1 MTMKLGLAA
10 IAATILLMTGSCQK
24 TEGPGE
30 VAAFAAINGDYLK
43 TGGDGSNWAMTGF
56 SYDEQRHSP
65 LTQIND
71 KNVQDLGIAWFADLP
86 DPRGQEATPVVV
98 DGKMF
103 ISTAWSKVFAYD
115 AKTGK
120 SLWSFDPEVDKARGV
135 KACCDVVNRG
145 VAFWKGSVFVG
156 TIDGRLISLDAA
168 TGKQLWSAQTLDLE
182 SNGTITGVPRVVK
195 DKVVIGFGGA
205 EFGARGYVTAYD
217 AATGEQAWRFYTT
230 PNPKGEADGAASDE
244 ILKTAATRTWSSK
257 PKKGDWRESGGGGTV
272 WDAIVYDAE
281 LDQLYLGV
289 GNGNPWNHGVRSN
302 GEGDNLFLSS
312 IVALKP
318 DTGEYVW
325 HYQETPAES
334 WDYTATQPII
344 LATEQRGGK
353 DVKVLYHAPKNGF
366 FFTID
371 RVSGKMLSAE
381 PFIDGITWAS
391 GYDMKTGRPIE
402 KPEAR
407 YEKTG
412 KLYMANPS
420 ALGAHNWHPM
430 SYNPATGLVYIPA
443 LSIGGAYLPPVAP
456 NEQERKSLGFNTG
469 GAMATADLPD
479 DTNFVKAVKAA
490 TKGKLVAFD
499 PRTGK
504 AKWTVDHPA
513 SWNGGTMTTAGNLVF
528 QGTALG
534 EFRAYAADSGKQLY
548 SLNVQSGVLSGAS
561 TYTVDGEQYV
571 AFLTSKGGAFPLVAG
586 YAGSASSSVPNIPR
600 LIVLKLGGTA
610 KLPAL
615 PEAPPYVWDPPA
627 KIGTAMDIAAGQSN
641 FQRYCLV
648 CHGPGAVGNG
658 VLPDLR
664 KSATIADADTWKSVV
679 IDGVL
684 KGNGMVSFSGVV
696 TPKEAE
702 QMRAY
707 VVSRAHYAKVNDS
720 ALGGGVKA
728 AK

>member
-1 MTMKLGLAA
+1 MTMRFWLAA
-10 IAATILLMTGSCQK
+10 AVGAALMTGSCKK
-24 TEGPGE
+24 TDGPKE
-30 VAAFAAINGDYLK
+30 VPAFAAINGDYLK

-71 KNVQDLGIAWFADLP
+71 ENVQDLGIAWFADLP
-86 DPRGQEATPVVV
+86 DARGQEATPVVV

-120 SLWSFDPEVDKARGV
+120 PLWSFDPAVDKARGV

-156 TIDGRLISLDAA
+156 TIDGRLIALDAS
-168 TGKQLWSAQTLDLE
+168 TGKQLWSAQTLDIE
-182 SNGTITGVPRVVK
+182 GNGTITGVPRVVK

-217 AATGEQAWRFYTT
+217 AATGKQAWRFYTT
-230 PNPKGEADGAASDE
+230 PNPKGEPDGAASDE
-244 ILKTAATRTWSSK
+244 ILKTAATKTWSAT

-289 GNGNPWNHGVRSN
+289 GNGNPWNHKIRSN

-325 HYQETPAES
+325 HYQETPAET

-344 LATEQRGGK
+344 LATEERDGK
-353 DVKVLYHAPKNGF
+353 PVKVLYHAPKNGF

-371 RVSGKMLSAE
+371 RMSGKMLSAE

-391 GYDMKTGRPIE
+391 GYNMKTGRPIE

-407 YEKTG
+407 YETTG

-443 LSIGGAYLPPVAP
+443 LYIGGAYLPPAAP
-456 NEQERKSLGFNTG
+456 NEMERKTLGFNTG
-469 GAMATADLPD
+469 SALATADLPD
-479 DTNFVKAVKAA
+479 DVNFVKMVKAA
-490 TKGKLVAFD
+490 TTGKLVAFD
-499 PRTGK
+499 PKTGK

-528 QGTALG
+528 QGTAMG
-534 EFRAYAADSGKQLY
+534 EFRAYAADTGKQLY

-586 YAGSASSSVPNIPR
+586 YAGNTSAAVPNIPR
-600 LIVLKLGGTA
+600 LIVLKLGGKAT
-610 KLPAL
+610 LPAL
-615 PEAPPYVWDPPA
+615 PASPPYVWEPPA
-627 KIGTAMDIAAGQSN
+627 QSGTPADIAAGQSN

-664 KSATIADADTWKSVV
+664 KSGVIADAGTWKSVV

-684 KGNGMVSFSGVV
+684 KGNGMVSFASVL
-696 TPKEAE
+696 TPQEAE

-707 VVSRAHYAKVNDS
+707 VISRAYYAKAND
-720 ALGGGVKA
+720 AAVGGGAKA
-728 AK
+728 AR

>member
-1 MTMKLGLAA
+1 MNIRLSLAA
-10 IAATILLMTGSCQK
+10 AAAGTMLFLGACKMAYNVDADS
-24 TEGPGE
+24 
-30 VAAFAAINGDYLK
+30 AFAKINGEYLT
-43 TGGDGSNWAMTGF
+43 TGGDGSNWAMAGF
-56 SYDEQRHSP
+56 NYNEQRHSP
-65 LTQIND
+65 LTQINTN
-71 KNVQDLGIAWFADLP
+71 NVKDLGIAWFADLP
-86 DPRGQEATPVVV
+86 DARGQEATPVVV

-115 AKTGK
+115 AKTGEP
-120 SLWSFDPEVDKARGV
+120 LWSFDPEVDKARGV

-145 VAFWKGSVFVG
+145 VAFWKGQIFVG

-168 TGKQLWSAQTLDLE
+168 TGKTLWSTQTLDLE

-195 DKVVIGFGGA
+195 DLVIIGNGGA
-205 EFGARGYVTAYD
+205 EFGARGFITAYHAD
-217 AATGEQAWRFYTT
+217 SSKQAWRFYTV
-230 PNPKGEADGAASDE
+230 PNPKGEPDGAASDE
-244 ILKTAATRTWSSK
+244 ILKTASKTWSAE

-272 WDAIVYDAE
+272 WDAIVYDSE
-281 LDQLYLGV
+281 LDQLYIGV
-289 GNGNPWNHGVRSN
+289 GNGNPWNHGIRSN

-318 DTGEYVW
+318 DTGKYVW
-325 HYQETPAES
+325 HYQETPAET

-344 LATEQRGGK
+344 LANEESDGK
-353 DVKVLYHAPKNGF
+353 QVKVLYHAPKNGF

-391 GYDMKTGRPIE
+391 GYDKQTGRPIE

-407 YEKTG
+407 YNQTG

-443 LSIGGAYLPPVAP
+443 LYIGGAYMPPVAP
-456 NEQERKSLGFNTG
+456 NEQERKTLGFNTG
-469 GAMATADLPD
+469 GAFVTADLPD
-479 DTNFVKAVKAA
+479 DINFVKAVKAA
-490 TKGKLVAFD
+490 TTGKLVAFD
-499 PRTGK
+499 PRTGR
-504 AKWTVDHPA
+504 AKWTVDHAA

-528 QGTALG
+528 QGTAMG
-534 EFRAYAADSGKQLY
+534 QFRAYAADTGKQLY
-548 SLNVQSGVLSGAS
+548 NLDVQSGVLSGAS

-571 AFLTSKGGAFPLVAG
+571 AFLTSKGGAFPLVSG
-586 YAGSASSSVPNIPR
+586 YAGSASAAVPNIPR
-600 LIVLKLGGTA
+600 LIVLKLGGKA
-610 KLPAL
+610 RLPAP
-615 PEAPPYVWDPPA
+615 PETPPYVWEPPMQ
-627 KIGTAMDIAAGQSN
+627 IGTPSDIAAGQSN

-664 KSATIADADTWKSVV
+664 KSASIADADTWKSVV

-684 KGNGMVSFSGVV
+684 KGNGMVSFASVLSRQ
-696 TPKEAE
+696 EAE

-707 VVSRAHYAKVNDS
+707 VISRAHYAKAND
-720 ALGGGVKA
+720 AELGGPTKS

>member
-1 MTMKLGLAA
+1 MIKKLGLVAA
-10 IAATILLMTGSCQK
+10 AAALMVMTGSCQNK
-24 TEGPGE
+24 DGPTDVPG
-30 VAAFAAINGDYLK
+30 FAAIDGEYLK

-56 SYDEQRHSP
+56 SYNEQRHSP
-65 LTQIND
+65 LTQINAD
-71 KNVQDLGIAWFADLP
+71 NVKDLGIAWFADLP
-86 DPRGQEATPVVV
+86 DARGQEATPVVV

-103 ISTAWSKVFAYD
+103 VSTAWSKVLAFD

-120 SLWSFDPEVDKARGV
+120 PLWSFDPEVDKARGV

-156 TIDGRLISLDAA
+156 TIDGRLISLDAS
-168 TGKQLWSAQTLDLE
+168 TGKQLWSVQTLDPK

-217 AATGEQAWRFYTT
+217 ADTGKQVWRFYTT
-230 PNPKGEADGAASDE
+230 PNPKGEPDGAASDE
-244 ILKTAATRTWSSK
+244 ILKTAAIKTWSAK

-344 LATEQRGGK
+344 LATEKRDGK

-366 FFTID
+366 FFTIN
-371 RVSGKMLSAE
+371 RVSGKMLSAD
-381 PFIDGITWAS
+381 PFIDGITWAK
-391 GYDMKTGRPIE
+391 GYDLKTGRPIE
-402 KPEAR
+402 NPEAR

-412 KLYMANPS
+412 KLYLANPS

-443 LSIGGAYLPPVAP
+443 LYIGGAYMPPAAP
-456 NEQERKSLGFNTG
+456 NEQERKPLGFNTG

-479 DTNFVKAVKAA
+479 DVNFVKAVKAA
-490 TKGKLVAFD
+490 ITGKLVAFD

-528 QGTALG
+528 QGTAMG
-534 EFRAYAADSGKQLY
+534 EFRAYAADSGKQLLN
-548 SLNVQSGVLSGAS
+548 LNVQSGVLSGAS
-561 TYTVDGEQYV
+561 TYMVDGEQYV
-571 AFLTSKGGAFPLVAG
+571 AFLTSKGGAFPLVIG
-586 YAGSASSSVPNIPR
+586 YAGATSSAIPNIPR
-600 LIVLKLGGTA
+600 LIVLKLGGKVA
-610 KLPAL
+610 LPAL
-615 PEAPPYVWDPPA
+615 PETPPYVWDPPA
-627 KIGTAMDIAAGQSN
+627 KFGTAADIAAGQSN

-664 KSATIADADTWKSVV
+664 KSGAIADAGTWKSVV

-684 KGNGMVSFSGVV
+684 KGNGMVSFAAVL
-696 TPKEAE
+696 TPKEAD
-702 QMRAY
+702 QVRAY
-707 VVSRAHYAKVNDS
+707 VVTRAHYAKEHDA
-720 ALGGGVKA
+720 ALVGGGKPA
-728 AK
+728 R

>member
-1 MTMKLGLAA
+1 MTHKLWLVAA
-10 IAATILLMTGSCQK
+10 AAVATLSLGSCQK
-24 TEGPGE
+24 VGSPN
-30 VAAFAAINGDYLK
+30 AAPAFAAINGDYLK

-65 LTQIND
+65 LTQINAE
-71 KNVQDLGIAWFADLP
+71 NVKDLGIAWFTDLP

-120 SLWSFDPEVDKARGV
+120 PLWSFDPAVDKARGV

-156 TIDGRLISLDAA
+156 TIDGRLISLDAS

-217 AATGEQAWRFYTT
+217 AATGKQVWRFYTT
-230 PNPKGEADGAASDE
+230 PNPMGERDGAASDE
-244 ILKTAATRTWSSK
+244 ILKTAATSTWSAT

-281 LDQLYLGV
+281 LDQLYIGV
-289 GNGNPWNHGVRSN
+289 GNGNPWNHGIRSN

-318 DTGEYVW
+318 ETGEYIW
-325 HYQETPAES
+325 HYQETPAET

-344 LATEQRGGK
+344 LASEERGGK

-391 GYDMKTGRPIE
+391 GYDKKTGRPVE

-407 YEKTG
+407 YNQTG

-443 LSIGGAYLPPVAP
+443 LYIGGAYMPPVAP
-456 NEQERKSLGFNTG
+456 NEQERKKLGFNTG
-469 GAMATADLPD
+469 GAFATADLPD
-479 DTNFVKAVKAA
+479 DINFVKAVKAA

-499 PRTGK
+499 PKTGK

-528 QGTALG
+528 QGTAMG
-534 EFRAYAADSGKQLY
+534 EFRAYAADTGKQLY
-548 SLNVQSGVLSGAS
+548 NLNVQSGVLSGAS

-586 YAGSASSSVPNIPR
+586 YAGNTSAAVPNIPR
-600 LIVLKLGGTA
+600 LIVLKLGGKAT
-610 KLPAL
+610 LPAL
-615 PEAPPYVWDPPA
+615 PEAQPYVWEPPTQT
-627 KIGTAMDIAAGQSN
+627 GTPANIAAGLSN

-664 KSATIADADTWKSVV
+664 KSASIADAGTWKSVV

-684 KGNGMVSFSGVV
+684 KGNGMVSFASVLS
-696 TPKEAE
+696 PQEAE

-707 VVSRAHYAKVNDS
+707 VISRAHYAKANDQTLAS
-720 ALGGGVKA
+720 K
-728 AK
+728 

>member
-1 MTMKLGLAA
+1 MTNRFWLVAAAAA
-10 IAATILLMTGSCQK
+10 ILVTGSCK
-24 TEGPGE
+24 KVDAPNAN
-30 VAAFAAINGDYLK
+30 AAFAAINGDYLK
-43 TGGDGSNWAMTGF
+43 TGGDGSNWAMAGF

-71 KNVQDLGIAWFADLP
+71 GNVKDLGIAWFADLP
-86 DPRGQEATPVVV
+86 DARGQEATPVVV

-103 ISTAWSKVFAYD
+103 VSTAWSKVFAYD

-120 SLWSFDPEVDKARGV
+120 PLWSFDPEVDKARGV

-145 VAFWKGSVFVG
+145 VAFWKGSIFVG
-156 TIDGRLISLDAA
+156 TIDGRLIALDAA
-168 TGKQLWSAQTLDLE
+168 TGKQLWSQQTLDLK

-217 AATGEQAWRFYTT
+217 AATGKQAWRFYTT
-230 PNPKGEADGAASDE
+230 PNPEGKADGAASDE
-244 ILKTAATRTWSSK
+244 ILKTAATSTWSTK
-257 PKKGDWRESGGGGTV
+257 PKKGDWHESGGGGTV

-289 GNGNPWNHGVRSN
+289 GNGNPWNHGIRSN

-325 HYQETPAES
+325 HYQETPGET

-344 LATEQRGGK
+344 LATEERGGK
-353 DVKVLYHAPKNGF
+353 PTKVLYHAPKNGF

-371 RVSGKMLSAE
+371 RVSGKMLSAN

-402 KPEAR
+402 KPESR
-407 YEKTG
+407 YETTG

-430 SYNPATGLVYIPA
+430 SYNPKTGLVYIPA
-443 LSIGGAYLPPVAP
+443 LYIGGAYMPPMAP
-456 NEQERKSLGFNTG
+456 NEMERKPLGFNTG
-469 GAMATADLPD
+469 GAMVTADLPD
-479 DTNFVKAVKAA
+479 DINFIKAAKAA
-490 TKGKLVAFD
+490 TIGKLVAFD

-504 AKWTVDHPA
+504 AKWTVNHAA

-528 QGTALG
+528 QGTAMG
-534 EFRAYAADSGKQLY
+534 RFSAYAADTGKL
-548 SLNVQSGVLSGAS
+548 LLDLDVQSGVLSGAS
-561 TYTVDGEQYV
+561 TYSVDGEQYV
-571 AFLTSKGGAFPLVAG
+571 AFLTSKGGAFPLVSG
-586 YAGSASSSVPNIPR
+586 YVGSTNAAIPNIPR
-600 LIVLKLGGTA
+600 LVVLKLGGKA
-610 KLPAL
+610 ALPAL
-615 PEAPPYVWDPPA
+615 PKAEEYVWAPPVQVGTPA
-627 KIGTAMDIAAGQSN
+627 DIAAGQSSY
-641 FQRYCLV
+641 QRYCLV
-648 CHGPGAVGNG
+648 CHNPGATGNG

-664 KSATIADADTWKSVV
+664 KSGAIADATTWKSVV

-684 KGNGMVSFSGVV
+684 KGNGMVSFASVL
-696 TPKEAE
+696 TPQEAE
-702 QMRAY
+702 QVRAY
-707 VVSRAHYAKVNDS
+707 VISRAHYAKANDKKL
-720 ALGGGVKA
+720 AGK
-728 AK
+728 

>member
-1 MTMKLGLAA
+1 MIKKLGLVAA
-10 IAATILLMTGSCQK
+10 AAALMVMTGSCQNK
-24 TEGPGE
+24 DGPTDVPG
-30 VAAFAAINGDYLK
+30 FAAIDGEYLK

-56 SYDEQRHSP
+56 SYNEQRHSP
-65 LTQIND
+65 LTQINAD
-71 KNVQDLGIAWFADLP
+71 NVKDLGIAWFADLP
-86 DPRGQEATPVVV
+86 DARGQEATPVVV

-103 ISTAWSKVFAYD
+103 VSTAWSKVLAFD

-120 SLWSFDPEVDKARGV
+120 PLWSFDPEVDKARGV

-156 TIDGRLISLDAA
+156 TIDGRLISLDAS
-168 TGKQLWSAQTLDLE
+168 TGKQLWSAQTLDPK

-217 AATGEQAWRFYTT
+217 ADTGKQVWRFYTT
-230 PNPKGEADGAASDE
+230 PNPKGEPDGAASDE
-244 ILKTAATRTWSSK
+244 ILKTSAIKTWSAK

-344 LATEQRGGK
+344 LATEKRDGK

-371 RVSGKMLSAE
+371 RVSGKMLSAD
-381 PFIDGITWAS
+381 PFIDGITWAK
-391 GYDMKTGRPIE
+391 GYDLKTGRPIE
-402 KPEAR
+402 NPEAR

-412 KLYMANPS
+412 KLYLANPS
-420 ALGAHNWHPM
+420 PLGAHNWHPM

-443 LSIGGAYLPPVAP
+443 LYIGGAYMPPAAP
-456 NEQERKSLGFNTG
+456 NEQERKPLGFNTG

-479 DTNFVKAVKAA
+479 DVNFVKAVKAA
-490 TKGKLVAFD
+490 ITGKLVAFD

-528 QGTALG
+528 QGTAMG
-534 EFRAYAADSGKQLY
+534 EFRAYAADSGKQLLN
-548 SLNVQSGVLSGAS
+548 LNVQSGVLSGAS
-561 TYTVDGEQYV
+561 TYMVDGEQYV
-571 AFLTSKGGAFPLVAG
+571 AFLTSKGGAFPLVIG
-586 YAGSASSSVPNIPR
+586 YAGATSSAIPNIPR
-600 LIVLKLGGTA
+600 LIVLKLGGKVA
-610 KLPAL
+610 LPAL
-615 PEAPPYVWDPPA
+615 PETPPYVWDPPA
-627 KIGTAMDIAAGQSN
+627 KFGTAADIAAGQSN

-664 KSATIADADTWKSVV
+664 KSAAIADAGTWKSVV

-684 KGNGMVSFSGVV
+684 KGNGMVSFAAVL
-696 TPKEAE
+696 TPKEAD
-702 QMRAY
+702 QVRAY
-707 VVSRAHYAKVNDS
+707 VVTRAHYGKEHDA
-720 ALGGGVKA
+720 ALVGGGKPA
-728 AK
+728 R